1 MPRSGSTDFSGKTA
15 FITGA
20 GSGIGRALSE
30 RLAAEG
36 CRLML
41 GDIDEASLRETARLL
56 KDAGAT
62 VETARLDVAD
72 RAAVEALA
80 AQSIDRFGQVDL
92 VFNNAGVW
100 IADDVAD
107 MVYEDFDWLMNIN
120 FWGVVHGCK
129 AFLPHMTARRSGH
142 IVNMSSL
149 FGLIA
154 IPGQSAYCA
163 SKFAVGGFTEAL
175 RLELAGSG
183 VSVHGVYPAGFATGI
198 ARKARGPGAA
208 ILAER
213 EAGRPEAERFLNL
226 PPSKAAKIICDGIRR
241 GDPRIVFGNGAKKS
255 DLLSRLMPRRF
266 GLRLVRQRQSGQ

>member
-1 MPRSGSTDFSGKTA
+1 MPRSKPTDFADKTA

-20 GSGIGRALSE
+20 GSGIGRALAE
-30 RLAAEG
+30 LLAAEG

-41 GDIDEASLRETARLL
+41 SDIDEASLGETARILENG
-56 KDAGAT
+56 GAT
-62 VETARLDVAD
+62 VESARLDVAD

-80 AQSIDRFGQVDL
+80 ARSIDRFGQVDL

-107 MVYEDFDWLMNIN
+107 MAYADFDWLMNIN
-120 FWGVVHGCK
+120 FWGVVNGCK
-129 AFLPHMTARRSGH
+129 AFLPHMKARSSGH

-154 IPGQSAYCA
+154 VPGQSAYCA

-175 RLELAGSG
+175 RLELTGSG
-183 VSVHGVYPAGFATGI
+183 VSVHGVYPAGVATNI
-198 ARKARGPGAA
+198 ARNGRGRGAA
-208 ILAER
+208 TLAARDANLTES
-213 EAGRPEAERFLNL
+213 ERFLNF
-226 PPSKAAKIICDGIRR
+226 PTAKAARIIRDGIRR
-241 GDPRIVFGNGAKKS
+241 GDPRIVFGNNAKKS

-266 GLRLVRQRQSGQ
+266 GLKLAKQRQTGR